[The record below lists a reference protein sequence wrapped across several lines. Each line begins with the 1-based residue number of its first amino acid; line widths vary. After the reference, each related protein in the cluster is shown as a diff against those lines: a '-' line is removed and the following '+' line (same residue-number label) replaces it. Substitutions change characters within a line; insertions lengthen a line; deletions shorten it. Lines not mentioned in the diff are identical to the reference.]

1 MNIQSMSF
9 SNFRPFGAKLREQT
23 APLSD
28 VKPVGAEILEQT
40 RDSLT
45 IRVPKSGGGVL
56 LTGPRGGVGG
66 VDWSAANWLAMD
78 VNYPQPEQFALCLCI
93 GVYRY
98 DQDFAQEA
106 PQFGMI
112 TGAFPN
118 YPTRISLDFRELACR
133 NGFLP
138 RTPGKLKT
146 VAAGLPIRPDEISA
160 LYIGAR
166 ECHVEQ
172 VIQLK
177 NLFLSDEEP
186 DYPMQPVKMV
196 DELGQW
202 TLKDWPGKTHSIGE
216 MVKALNDELEAPPPP
231 LVGNRSKWGGN
242 MDLRLT
248 EGTGFYAKHRDSE
261 GCWWLVDPEG
271 YAYFVMGLEGVSP
284 SSSAVV
290 NEWADSYTWLPERE
304 GEFAEAWSEFRGNP
318 DEGRRVAYSENI
330 DFSIVNLIRAYGKD
344 WKKKWARLT
353 LNRLNAWGINN
364 VGVSGSPRSIM
375 PSPLRDDVRL
385 PAFHM
390 MRGFPRTQSC
400 VFRDFPD
407 VFSPE
412 YRVASEKFAAQ
423 LGEIKGDPY
432 IVGYFMTNEP
442 EWAFIEG
449 LEISEMLL
457 GNPAPLETKRVFLHF
472 LQEKYADIR
481 AFNAAWNLDLA
492 SFEELMK
499 PIADARRLSADAAR
513 DLDAFSRIMIEEYV
527 RVPAAA
533 CKSVD
538 PNHMNF
544 GLRYPYIL
552 YPNQTAGYQYLDVFD
567 INDYRY
573 DPLQYVEWLGSI
585 VDRPIL
591 VSEFH
596 HGALD
601 RGLPVTGIRG
611 VRTQEDRGK
620 AYRYYVE
627 RAASTRYFV
636 GSIYFIFEDQPVLC
650 THYQENYN
658 IGFVDICQKPHGEIT
673 AAVRETAQRIY
684 DVHGGSV
691 PPFDEK
697 PEIIPLNA
705 C

>member
-56 LTGPRGGVGG
+56 LTGPRGRVGG

-202 TLKDWPGKTHSIGE
+202 TQKDWPGKTHSIGE

-261 GCWWLVDPEG
+261 GRWWLVDPEG

-364 VGVSGSPRSIM
+364 VGVSGSP
-375 PSPLRDDVRL
+375 
-385 PAFHM
+385 
-390 MRGFPRTQSC
+390 
-400 VFRDFPD
+400 
-407 VFSPE
+407 
-412 YRVASEKFAAQ
+412 
-423 LGEIKGDPY
+423 
-432 IVGYFMTNEP
+432 
-442 EWAFIEG
+442 
-449 LEISEMLL
+449 
-457 GNPAPLETKRVFLHF
+457 
-472 LQEKYADIR
+472 QEH
-481 AFNAAWNLDLA
+481 NALA
-492 SFEELMK
+492 
-499 PIADARRLSADAAR
+499 AAR
-513 DLDAFSRIMIEEYV
+513 
-527 RVPAAA
+527 
-533 CKSVD
+533 
-538 PNHMNF
+538 
-544 GLRYPYIL
+544 
-552 YPNQTAGYQYLDVFD
+552 
-567 INDYRY
+567 
-573 DPLQYVEWLGSI
+573 
-585 VDRPIL
+585 
-591 VSEFH
+591 
-596 HGALD
+596 
-601 RGLPVTGIRG
+601 
-611 VRTQEDRGK
+611 
-620 AYRYYVE
+620 
-627 RAASTRYFV
+627 
-636 GSIYFIFEDQPVLC
+636 
-650 THYQENYN
+650 
-658 IGFVDICQKPHGEIT
+658 
-673 AAVRETAQRIY
+673 
-684 DVHGGSV
+684 
-691 PPFDEK
+691 
-697 PEIIPLNA
+697 
-705 C
+705 